1 MAKKNKRALVI
12 VESPAK
18 ARTLTGLLGAG
29 YVVRASIGHVRDLP
43 KSQLGVDIE
52 GDFLPKYVVPKEKQ
66 AVVRELKKAAEG
78 AEKLFLATDPDREG
92 EAIAWHVIQ
101 AAGLEK
107 MPHQRVVFHEVT
119 EDAVRH
125 AFRHPR
131 EIDWRLV
138 NAQQARRILDRLVGY
153 KISPLLW
160 KKIRRGLSAG
170 RVQSVALRMVVERER
185 EITGFQPQEYWTID
199 ARLAKEAGASADE
212 AFVARL
218 AGLAGKRKKLEI
230 GNQQEAERLLDHL
243 GNARFAVARITRKEQ
258 RRRPQ
263 PPFTT
268 STLQQEA
275 SRRLG
280 FSAKR
285 TMAVAQQLYEGLP
298 LAAKGEMGLITYMR
312 TDSTHVAESA
322 LSEARSYIAAKF
334 GADLVPPTARVYRK
348 KAKGAQEAHEAIRPT
363 SVRREPQALKG
374 VLKRDQYLLYNL
386 IWQRM
391 VASQMKD
398 AVYDVI
404 AVEIEARP
412 QRDKEVYA
420 FRASETS
427 LRFAG
432 YRQLY
437 RESAEEGEEGGE
449 KRTLPELAEGD
460 GLRLLDL
467 LPEQHFTEPPPRF
480 TEATLVKAM
489 EENGIGR
496 PSTYAPILSTI
507 QERGYVER
515 DGRYLKPK
523 DLGMVVNDLLTSYF
537 PEVINVG
544 FTAEMEEDL
553 DEVARGQREWQPMV
567 REFYKPLEAALDKAA
582 AAQRVEEETDERCE
596 KCGRPMVVRWGR
608 FGRFLACSGFPEC
621 RHSRPLAGE
630 GGELQATD
638 EKCDICGQPMVIRR
652 GRYGPFLACSNYPT
666 CRGTRRLLAKVG
678 IACPECGGDIVAKKT
693 GRGRTFYGCSNYP
706 KCRFT
711 SWSRPLPQA
720 CPKCGGPLAARAGG
734 KAKCLKCSWQGARP
748 RKTREEASA

>member
-1 MAKKNKRALVI
+1 
-12 VESPAK
+12 
-18 ARTLTGLLGAG
+18 
-29 YVVRASIGHVRDLP
+29 
-43 KSQLGVDIE
+43 
-52 GDFLPKYVVPKEKQ
+52 
-66 AVVRELKKAAEG
+66 
-78 AEKLFLATDPDREG
+78 
-92 EAIAWHVIQ
+92 
-101 AAGLEK
+101 
-107 MPHQRVVFHEVT
+107 
-119 EDAVRH
+119 
-125 AFRHPR
+125 
-131 EIDWRLV
+131 
-138 NAQQARRILDRLVGY
+138 
-153 KISPLLW
+153 
-160 KKIRRGLSAG
+160 
-170 RVQSVALRMVVERER
+170 
-185 EITGFQPQEYWTID
+185 
-199 ARLAKEAGASADE
+199 
-212 AFVARL
+212 
-218 AGLAGKRKKLEI
+218 
-230 GNQQEAERLLDHL
+230 
-243 GNARFAVARITRKEQ
+243 
-258 RRRPQ
+258 
-263 PPFTT
+263 
-268 STLQQEA
+268 
-275 SRRLG
+275 
-280 FSAKR
+280 
-285 TMAVAQQLYEGLP
+285 
-298 LAAKGEMGLITYMR
+298 MR
-312 TDSTHVAESA
+312 TDSTNVAESA

-386 IWQRM
+386 VWQRM

-404 AVEIEARP
+404 AVEVEARP
-412 QRDKEVYA
+412 QRDRDVYA
-420 FRASETS
+420 LRASETS

-437 RESAEEGEEGGE
+437 RESAEEGEEGNE
-449 KRTLPELAEGD
+449 KRTLPDLAEGE

-523 DLGMVVNDLLTSYF
+523 DLGMVVNDLLISYF
-537 PEVINVG
+537 SEVIDVR
-544 FTAEMEEDL
+544 FTAEMEEEL

-582 AAQRVEEETDERCE
+582 AAPRVEEETDERCE

-621 RHSRPLAGE
+621 RQSKPLAGE
-630 GGELQATD
+630 EEASQATD

-678 IACPECGGDIVAKKT
+678 VACPECGGDIVAKKT

-711 SWSRPLPQA
+711 SWSRPLPKG
-720 CPKCGGPLAARAGG
+720 CPQCSGPLVARAGG
-734 KAKCLKCSWQGARP
+734 KAKCLKCSWTGARP
-748 RKTREEASA
+748 SKTREEASA